1 MKTTSS
7 IETIVRAGGSVII
20 DSSIMTTS
28 IEKIVR
34 AASPTSQIIIKNADK
49 MMVSSIEKIAKAA
62 NGKTVIFDLT

>member
-28 IEKIVR
+28 L
-34 AASPTSQIIIKNADK
+34 
-49 MMVSSIEKIAKAA
+49 EKIAKAA